1 MKFPLFAFSLL
12 LSVAVSAQDIEDIFE
27 QLPGVVTD
35 LTPAEA
41 EFFMEEGSIVTL
53 SGQDSVGFEILEKE
67 EGYIRYRQAY
77 INRPSSQFYY
87 EIRVYERIREQGH
100 IIAVSRQVGTGD
112 NQWQRDFQLFEYTPD
127 EEVFGIPPL
136 DRTNMLRYA
145 APVIRDYSNS
155 SDYLVLVELNPSG
168 GTVSGFTFKVMRTA
182 DYSLETAIPIKW
194 NGTGFSAR

>member
-1 MKFPLFAFSLL
+1 MKFPLFALSLL
-12 LSVAVSAQDIEDIFE
+12 LSVAVAAQDIEDIFE

-41 EFFMEEGSIVTL
+41 EFFIEEGSIVTL

-155 SDYLVLVELNPSG
+155 SDYLVLVELSPNDG
-168 GTVSGFTFKVMRTA
+168 AVSGFTFKVMRTS

>member
-1 MKFPLFAFSLL
+1 MKFPFFALSLL
-12 LSVAVSAQDIEDIFE
+12 LSAAISAQDIEDIFV

-41 EFFMEEGSIVTL
+41 EFFIEEGSIITL

-77 INRPSSQFYY
+77 IKRPSSQFYY

-100 IIAVSRQVGTGD
+100 IIAVSRQVGTGE

-145 APVIRDYSNS
+145 APAIREYSNNT
-155 SDYLVLVELNPSG
+155 DYLVLIELDSRNDA
-168 GTVSGFTFKVMRTA
+168 VSGFTFKVMRTE
-182 DYSLETAIPIKW
+182 DYSVETEIPIKW
-194 NGTGFSAR
+194 NGTGFSYR